1 MINVLYF
8 ASLRETLGLA
18 QSSHELT
25 AGSSVAEFV
34 DTLREQGDEWQQA
47 LSGQLLCSVNQE
59 MVAMETILSDG
70 DELALFPPVTG
81 G

>member
-18 QSSHELT
+18 QSNHELVV
-25 AGSSVAEFV
+25 GSTVEAFV

-59 MVAMETILSDG
+59 MVPMETILNDG

>member
-8 ASLRETLGLA
+8 ASLRETLG
-18 QSSHELT
+18 T
-25 AGSSVAEFV
+25 GSSQLDYKVGLTVESVIAA
-34 DTLREQGDEWQQA
+34 LIKQGDRWESA

-59 MVAMETILSDG
+59 MVAMDAPLADG
-70 DELALFPPVTG
+70 DEVALFPPVTG